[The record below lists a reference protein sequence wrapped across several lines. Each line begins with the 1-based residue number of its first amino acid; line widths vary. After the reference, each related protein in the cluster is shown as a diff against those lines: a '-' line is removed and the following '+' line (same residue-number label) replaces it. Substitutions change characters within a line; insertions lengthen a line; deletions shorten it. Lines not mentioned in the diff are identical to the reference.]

1 MDRIEQLGIFIRVAH
16 SGGFTAAAKQLDVP
30 RPTVSLAIQ
39 QLEKR
44 LGTRLF
50 NRTTRRVSLTQD
62 GELLLERALSLVA
75 ESEAL
80 EQHFHA
86 QPSSLSGRIKIDMP
100 SRVARR
106 LVAPALPAFLERY
119 PDVAIELGSSDRA
132 IDLVHE
138 GIDCALRVGDVRSES
153 LVAQRLGHLRMANC
167 ASPAYLARY
176 GTPQSPVDLP
186 QHRMVG
192 YALAS
197 KGSALWEW
205 QVGEQSGGQSGAQL
219 RTTAMPS
226 QVSVNNV
233 ETYIACG
240 LAGLGLIQ
248 IPAYDV
254 QTHLQQ
260 GQLLEVLRQ
269 WPAPSMPV
277 HIVYPHRR
285 NLSPRIQAFS
295 RWLQELLA
303 PYLS

>member
-16 SGGFTAAAKQLDVP
+16 SGGFTAAAQQLDLP

-62 GELLLERALSLVA
+62 GERLLERALNLVA
-75 ESEAL
+75 DNDAL
-80 EQHFHA
+80 EQQF
-86 QPSSLSGRIKIDMP
+86 QPQASALSGRIRTDMP
-100 SRVARR
+100 SRIARC
-106 LVAPALPAFLERY
+106 LVAPALPAFLESH

-132 IDLVHE
+132 IDLVRD

-153 LVAQRLGHLRMANC
+153 LVAHRLGHLRMANC
-167 ASPAYLARY
+167 ASPAYLARF
-176 GTPQSPVDLP
+176 GTPQSPMDLP

-197 KGSALWEW
+197 KGGGALWEW
-205 QVGEQSGGQSGAQL
+205 QAGEQTGEQV
-219 RTTAMPS
+219 RTITMPS
-226 QVSVNNV
+226 PVSVNNV

-240 LAGLGLIQ
+240 LAGTGLIQ

-254 QTHLQQ
+254 HAHLQQ
-260 GQLLEVLRQ
+260 GELVEVMAQ
-269 WPAPSMPV
+269 WPAPPMPV
-277 HIVYPHRR
+277 HLVYPHRR
-285 NLSPRIQAFS
+285 NLSPRVKAFS
-295 RWLQELLA
+295 RWLEALLA